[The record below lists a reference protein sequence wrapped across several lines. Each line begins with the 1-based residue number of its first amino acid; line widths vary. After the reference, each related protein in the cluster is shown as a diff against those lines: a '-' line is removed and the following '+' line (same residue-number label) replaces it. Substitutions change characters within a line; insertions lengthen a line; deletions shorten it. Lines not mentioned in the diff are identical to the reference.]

1 MYIDYLICILFAYA
15 FGTSDCDFGAEA
27 ETAHRRVLAGKD
39 KQGRVTRISL
49 PRRSYV
55 DSAL

>member
-39 KQGRVTRISL
+39 KQGRV
-49 PRRSYV
+49 
-55 DSAL
+55 